1 MADTHPLLRLLEAWG
16 APSSAERYRIVSEVT
31 SEDFYYADPH
41 SGPLTDRAAFVGFL
55 TTFRTRL
62 PDGRIEPAG
71 PVDQHG
77 PHARL
82 PFTLLRGDGPVRQGL
97 YVADLGSDGTVTRLV
112 GFLE

>member
-16 APSSAERYRIVSEVT
+16 APSSAERYRIVAEVT

-41 SGPLTDRAAFVGFL
+41 SGPLTDRAAFIGFL
-55 TTFRTRL
+55 NTFKTRL

-71 PVDQHG
+71 PVDQHET
-77 PHARL
+77 HARVAFIL
-82 PFTLLRGDGPVRQGL
+82 SRDAGPVREGL
-97 YVADLGSDGTVTRLV
+97 YVADLAADNTVNRLV